1 MGLNI
6 MKEYKYKINGNE
18 YNVAVEELEGNKA
31 NVTVNGK
38 TYEVELDKPAKP
50 AVTKPVARPAAAPSA
65 APAPAAA
72 PAPKAAP
79 AAGGAGIK
87 APLPGVILDIKV
99 KVGDAV
105 AKGQTVAIL
114 EAMKMEN
121 NINADREGTVV
132 SINVEKGQSIAE
144 GTDIITLG

>member
-1 MGLNI
+1 

-50 AVTKPVARPAAAPSA
+50 AVTKPVARPAAAP
-65 APAPAAA
+65 AAA
-72 PAPKAAP
+72 PAPRPA

>member
-1 MGLNI
+1 

-38 TYEVELDKPAKP
+38 TYEVELDRPAKP
-50 AVTKPVARPAAAPSA
+50 AVSKPVARPAAA
-65 APAPAAA
+65 APTAAPAAA

-99 KVGDAV
+99 KVGDAI

>member
-1 MGLNI
+1 

-38 TYEVELDKPAKP
+38 SYQVELDRPAKP
-50 AVTKPVARPAAAPSA
+50 AVSKPVARPAAAPA
-65 APAPAAA
+65 AAAPAAA

-79 AAGGAGIK
+79 VAGGAGIK

-105 AKGQTVAIL
+105 SKGQTIAIL

>member
-1 MGLNI
+1 

-50 AVTKPVARPAAAPSA
+50 AVTKPVARPAAAAPA
-65 APAPAAA
+65 ATAPAAA
-72 PAPKAAP
+72 PAPRPA

-105 AKGQTVAIL
+105 SKGQTVAIL

>member
-1 MGLNI
+1 

-31 NVTVNGK
+31 NVTVTGK
-38 TYEVELDKPAKP
+38 SYEVELDRPAKP
-50 AVTKPVARPAAAPSA
+50 AVSKPVARPAAAPAA
-65 APAPAAA
+65 APVSA

-99 KVGDAV
+99 KVGDTI

>member
-1 MGLNI
+1 

-38 TYEVELDKPAKP
+38 SYEVELDRPAKP
-50 AVTKPVARPAAAPSA
+50 AVSKPVARPAAAPAA
-65 APAPAAA
+65 APVAAA

-79 AAGGAGIK
+79 AASGVGIK

-99 KVGDAV
+99 KVGDTIS
-105 AKGQTVAIL
+105 KGQTVAIL

>member
-1 MGLNI
+1 

-38 TYEVELDKPAKP
+38 SYEVELDRPAKP
-50 AVTKPVARPAAAPSA
+50 AVSKPVAPPTA
-65 APAPAAA
+65 APAATAPA

>member
-1 MGLNI
+1 

-38 TYEVELDKPAKP
+38 SYEVELDRPTKP
-50 AVTKPVARPAAAPSA
+50 AVSKPVARPAAAPAA
-65 APAPAAA
+65 APVAAA

>member
-1 MGLNI
+1 

-38 TYEVELDKPAKP
+38 SYQVELDRPAKP
-50 AVTKPVARPAAAPSA
+50 AVSKPVARPAAAPA
-65 APAPAAA
+65 ATAPAAA

-105 AKGQTVAIL
+105 SKGQTIAIL

>member
-1 MGLNI
+1 

-38 TYEVELDKPAKP
+38 TYEVELDRPAKP
-50 AVTKPVARPAAAPSA
+50 AVSKPVARPAAAAPTA
-65 APAPAAA
+65 APATA

>member
-1 MGLNI
+1 

-38 TYEVELDKPAKP
+38 TYEVELDRPAKP
-50 AVTKPVARPAAAPSA
+50 AVSKPVAPPAAAPA
-65 APAPAAA
+65 ATAPA

-105 AKGQTVAIL
+105 SKGQTVAIL

>member
-1 MGLNI
+1 

-38 TYEVELDKPAKP
+38 SYQVELDRPAKP
-50 AVTKPVARPAAAPSA
+50 AVSKPVARPAAA
-65 APAPAAA
+65 APTAAPAAA

-99 KVGDAV
+99 KVGDAI

>member
-1 MGLNI
+1 

-50 AVTKPVARPAAAPSA
+50 EVSKPVARPAAAA
-65 APAPAAA
+65 APSAA

-79 AAGGAGIK
+79 AAPKVEAPVTEAPK
-87 APLPGVILDIKV
+87 AAAKV
-99 KVGDAV
+99 
-105 AKGQTVAIL
+105 
-114 EAMKMEN
+114 EAP
-121 NINADREGTVV
+121 
-132 SINVEKGQSIAE
+132 VESAPAAQSE
-144 GTDIITLG
+144 ETK

>member
-1 MGLNI
+1 

-38 TYEVELDKPAKP
+38 SYEVELDRPAKP
-50 AVTKPVARPAAAPSA
+50 AVSKPVARPAAAA
-65 APAPAAA
+65 APAAA
-72 PAPKAAP
+72 PATAPSPKAAP

-132 SINVEKGQSIAE
+132 SINVAKGQSIAE

>member
-1 MGLNI
+1 

-38 TYEVELDKPAKP
+38 SYEVELDKPTKP
-50 AVTKPVARPAAAPSA
+50 AVSKPVSRPAAAA
-65 APAPAAA
+65 APAAAPTAA

-87 APLPGVILDIKV
+87 APLPGVSLDIKV

-105 AKGQTVAIL
+105 TKGQTVAIL

>member
-1 MGLNI
+1 

-38 TYEVELDKPAKP
+38 TYEVELDRPAKP
-50 AVTKPVARPAAAPSA
+50 AVTKPVARPAAAAPTA

-72 PAPKAAP
+72 PAPRP
-79 AAGGAGIK
+79 ATGGAGIK

-105 AKGQTVAIL
+105 TKGQTVAIL

>member
-1 MGLNI
+1 

-18 YNVAVEELEGNKA
+18 YNVAVEELEGNKV

-38 TYEVELDKPAKP
+38 SYQVELDRPAKP
-50 AVTKPVARPAAAPSA
+50 AVSKPVARPAAAPAA
-65 APAPAAA
+65 APVSA

>member
-1 MGLNI
+1 

-38 TYEVELDKPAKP
+38 SYEVELDKPTKP
-50 AVTKPVARPAAAPSA
+50 AVSKPVSRPAAAA
-65 APAPAAA
+65 APAAA
-72 PAPKAAP
+72 PTATPAPKAAP

>member
-1 MGLNI
+1 
-6 MKEYKYKINGNE
+6 MKEYKYKINGKE

-38 TYEVELDKPAKP
+38 SYQVELDRPAKP
-50 AVTKPVARPAAAPSA
+50 AVSKPVARPAAAPA
-65 APAPAAA
+65 AASVSA

>member
-1 MGLNI
+1 

-31 NVTVNGK
+31 SVTVNGK
-38 TYEVELDKPAKP
+38 TYQVELDRPAKP
-50 AVTKPVARPAAAPSA
+50 VVTKPVARPAAAPAA
-65 APAPAAA
+65 APAPAAV
-72 PAPKAAP
+72 PAPRP

-99 KVGDAV
+99 KVGDTV
-105 AKGQTVAIL
+105 TKGQTVAIL

>member
-1 MGLNI
+1 

-31 NVTVNGK
+31 SVTVNGK
-38 TYEVELDKPAKP
+38 TYQVELDRPAKP
-50 AVTKPVARPAAAPSA
+50 VVTKPVARPAAAPAA
-65 APAPAAA
+65 APVAAA
-72 PAPKAAP
+72 PAPRP

-87 APLPGVILDIKV
+87 APLPGVVLDIKV
-99 KVGDAV
+99 KVGDTV
-105 AKGQTVAIL
+105 TKGQTVAIL

-121 NINADREGTVV
+121 NINADREGQVV
-132 SINVEKGQSIAE
+132 AINVEKGQSIAE

>member
-1 MGLNI
+1 

-38 TYEVELDKPAKP
+38 SYQVELDRPAKP
-50 AVTKPVARPAAAPSA
+50 AVSKPVARPAAAAAA
-65 APAPAAA
+65 APVSA

-99 KVGDAV
+99 KVGDAI

>member
-1 MGLNI
+1 

-18 YNVAVEELEGNKA
+18 YNVAVEELEGTKA

-50 AVTKPVARPAAAPSA
+50 EVSKPVSRPAAAAAPAAAPS
-65 APAPAAA
+65 AA

-105 AKGQTVAIL
+105 AKGQTIAIL

>member
-1 MGLNI
+1 

-31 NVTVNGK
+31 SVTVNGK
-38 TYEVELDKPAKP
+38 SYQVELDRPGKP
-50 AVTKPVARPAAAPSA
+50 AVSKPVARPAATPA
-65 APAPAAA
+65 AAPAAA

-79 AAGGAGIK
+79 TAGGAGIK

-99 KVGDAV
+99 KVGDV
-105 AKGQTVAIL
+105 VSKGQTVAIL

-121 NINADREGTVV
+121 NINADREGTVA